1 MRTNWLHWKGLGPW
15 LDRTNRAPRMNE
27 MFFLAKQPP
36 HGFPLDWELYIRGKE
51 SRDSGARV
59 SITGRNVNRRTVLTI
74 HRRSLPSEL
83 SHHQSDKLKQDMR
96 HAILSL
102 LLASLLCELSPVLAR
117 SLCVRSNSDASP
129 YQVSGHGARMGRLIG
144 RVSTEVTSQFMLEL
158 LTANLGHSEVTCG
171 QGELDTVLGDYERC
185 VKQVQHS
192 VRCTERQE
200 EVCGWVSAFTDT
212 CTGQILGRCLTD
224 ESVTSLKMLQKTT
237 VKNNAKKDLRNC
249 ENSEVIQRV
258 FNFATDLQHTDN
270 FLSSNLQKYPSSAIL
285 RLG

>member
-1 MRTNWLHWKGLGPW
+1 M
-15 LDRTNRAPRMNE
+15 
-27 MFFLAKQPP
+27 
-36 HGFPLDWELYIRGKE
+36 
-51 SRDSGARV
+51 
-59 SITGRNVNRRTVLTI
+59 TI

-83 SHHQSDKLKQDMR
+83 SHNQSDKLKQDMR

-102 LLASLLCELSPVLAR
+102 LLASLLCELSPVLGR
-117 SLCVRSNSDASP
+117 SLCVRSHSDASP

-192 VRCTERQE
+192 VRCTERLE

-237 VKNNAKKDLRNC
+237 VKNNAKKDLQNC
-249 ENSEVIQRV
+249 ENSEEIQRV